1 MKLASQMMVALEAIK
16 KDDVHDAAYTAGAA
30 MAPVTDE
37 ALARMD
43 WAAGLTDDQMRVL
56 RLAVELVSM
65 TETVHKYERDRQAFY
80 WLRQGLEAL
89 P

>member
-1 MKLASQMMVALEAIK
+1 MSATKIKEALAARGVDHI
-16 KDDVHDAAYTAGAA
+16 DGI
-30 MAPVTDE
+30 TDE
-37 ALARMD
+37 MVARMD
-43 WAAGLTDDQMRVL
+43 WAASLTDDQMRVL
-56 RLAVELVSM
+56 RLAVELVNM

>member
-1 MKLASQMMVALEAIK
+1 MSKGLATQMMEACNR
-16 KDDVHDAAYTAGAA
+16 AADLYD
-30 MAPVTDE
+30 PPEVTDE

-43 WAAGLTDDQMRVL
+43 WAASLTDDQMRVL

>member
-1 MKLASQMMVALEAIK
+1 MTKGLATQMAEALEALE
-16 KDDVHDAAYTAGAA
+16 DLPEGVAWPESPSAE
-30 MAPVTDE
+30 V
-37 ALARMD
+37 LAHMD

-56 RLAVELVSM
+56 RLAVELVNM
-65 TETVHKYERDRQAFY
+65 TETVHKHERDRRAFY

>member
-1 MKLASQMMVALEAIK
+1 MSKGLATQMLEAF
-16 KDDVHDAAYTAGAA
+16 DGHHEMPEVS
-30 MAPVTDE
+30 DE

-56 RLAVELVSM
+56 RLAVELVNM

-80 WLRQGLEAL
+80 WLRHGLEAL